1 MEVVV
6 DRYVDQVYEDD
17 EDNEDEEDEEDEDE
31 RCSGSCSGS
40 ICQAGKPMNNSNLD
54 DELWT
59 THSTASQ

>member
-6 DRYVDQVYEDD
+6 DRYVEQVYEDD
-17 EDNEDEEDEEDEDE
+17 EDNEDEEDEDE

-59 THSTASQ
+59 THSTASL